1 MKFPKQ
7 IPNREAYIC
16 FVGDYSPGSFSDTF
30 CSSLRKK
37 LVGNLECAITHKPVS
52 RSKAYSILMNPDCS
66 KKISTHHFIAL
77 NLANNHV
84 YDAGASA
91 FDKMVEGL
99 REAIP
104 NVQFYGL
111 SETPCAEITL
121 DKKKI
126 AIIGCL
132 EKCRSR
138 GPRLFKEENVAKLIK
153 GIRKEFDYIFVTP
166 HWGKEGEYAFHP
178 SPRQRQLARAWISSG
193 ADGVF
198 GHHPHTIHGYEE
210 VQGKPVFYSLGNFLF
225 NHEESRK
232 YPLTTLGLAVKYE
245 IENRGSWQH
254 RFFVQDGL
262 STKFIDG
269 STLNQA
275 NAFLGKISSHISGNS
290 WAKKD
295 WAKKVGPIYIRK
307 SAASWKIRFKRGR
320 FYKVFPLW
328 FVWFLL
334 PVNLVLRWGS
344 IREPAEMMVEAK
356 YLDSMLPQIDTFRS

>member
-1 MKFPKQ
+1 MPSTLKTDK
-7 IPNREAYIC
+7 ETSLC
-16 FVGDYSPGSFSDTF
+16 FVGDFMPSTINESTSFLKGQHLIGNIECVISDD
-30 CSSLRKK
+30 SKS
-37 LVGNLECAITHKPVS
+37 G
-52 RSKAYSILMNPDCS
+52 SKAYSIFLKSSCYETIASHNFS
-66 KKISTHHFIAL
+66 AL

-84 YDAGASA
+84 YDAGPSA

-104 NVQFYGL
+104 HVQFYGL
-111 SETPCAEITL
+111 SDTPYAEILL
-121 DKKKI
+121 DNKKI

-138 GPRLFKEENVAKLIK
+138 GPRLFKEENVAKLIQ
-153 GIRKEFDYIFVTP
+153 GIRKNFDYIFVTP

-178 SPRQRQLARAWISSG
+178 SPRQRRLAHAWISSG
-193 ADGVF
+193 ADGLF
-198 GHHPHTIHGYEE
+198 GHHTHTIHGYEE
-210 VQGKPVFYSLGNFLF
+210 IQGKPVFYSLGNFLF
-225 NHEESRK
+225 NHEEGRK

-254 RFFVQDGL
+254 RFFIQDGL
-262 STKFIDG
+262 SIKYIDG

-275 NAFLGKISSHISGNS
+275 SAFLDKISSHISGNS
-290 WAKKD
+290 WTMKH

-307 SAASWKIRFKRGR
+307 SVASWKIRFKRGP

-328 FVWFLL
+328 LVWFFL

-344 IREPAEMMVEAK
+344 SKHSETDFKDAK
-356 YLDSMLPQIDTFRS
+356 HLDENL